1 MVGLG
6 FSTQMAAGTSMTAT
20 GLAISATSPASL
32 TINIG
37 AGAIT
42 QLTEVDASGFGSLA
56 ADTNN
61 LVKVG
66 INQTSTPFTLTAPAT
81 SGQSINYLIEAT
93 FQEQDGTPVVLPY
106 VNPSNPAD
114 PYSGPSNSGVA
125 QNTVRAQ
132 TVSLQL
138 LAGAAAN
145 AGTQGTPSTTAGWAP
160 LYIITVNHGQTTIT
174 SWTLAPGAP
183 FIDAGS
189 ILSAVQ
195 VSGKRYAVF
204 ASSGTWTCPAGV
216 TTIRARMWAGGGGGG
231 GSGNPGSAA
240 SGGGGGQYGEGN
252 IPVTPGT
259 SYNIT
264 VGAGGAGGGTE
275 ANGAAGGAS
284 AFSGSFSV
292 GGGQPGQ
299 GANGAV
305 QPYPG
310 AGGTGGTGLALLL
323 AGYGGAGA
331 YSFGS
336 SVYGGGTGGGTFGV
350 SNTQSNVGSAAVN
363 GSPGLYPAGGGGGG
377 VLGGSGGNGNAGLV
391 VVQY

>member
-6 FSTQMAAGTSMTAT
+6 FSAQMAAGTSMTAT

-66 INQTSTPFTLTAPAT
+66 VNQASTPFTLTAPAT

-106 VNPSNPAD
+106 VNPSNPAL

-145 AGTQGTPSTTAGWAP
+145 TGTQTTPSTTAGWAP
-160 LYIITVNHGQTTIT
+160 LYIITVNHGQTAIT
-174 SWTLAPGAP
+174 SWTVAPGSP
-183 FIDAGS
+183 FIDGGS
-189 ILSAVQ
+189 ILAAAQSA
-195 VSGKRYAVF
+195 GKRLAAF
-204 ASSGTWTCPAGV
+204 TSSGNFTVPAGV
-216 TTIRARMWAGGGGGG
+216 TTVRAHVLGGGGGG
-231 GSGNPGSAA
+231 GGGNASYAA
-240 SGGGGGQYGEGN
+240 AGGGSGGYACGTFT
-252 IPVTPGT
+252 VTPGEVVAV
-259 SYNIT
+259 T
-264 VGAGGAGGGTE
+264 VGAGGAGGGNPGGSGGTSSF
-275 ANGAAGGAS
+275 GALISASGGLGGAGAGASNCAGGAPGQGSGGAINLYGGFGNDGNPSSGAGAGGAGGAS
-284 AFSGSFSV
+284 AF
-292 GGGQPGQ
+292 GGGGRSASGGSLAALAYGSGGGGCY
-299 GANGAV
+299 GASGF
-305 QPYPG
+305 
-310 AGGTGGTGLALLL
+310 
-323 AGYGGAGA
+323 GGAGA
-331 YSFGS
+331 S
-336 SVYGGGTGGGTFGV
+336 
-350 SNTQSNVGSAAVN
+350 
-363 GSPGLYPAGGGGGG
+363 
-377 VLGGSGGNGNAGLV
+377 GLV
-391 VVQY
+391 FVEY